1 MLLSRLKL
9 RTIIPITVIGIFLPL
24 GAVIIGLTYT
34 ESLSDLKQSS
44 RDEFSRKLSE
54 LSLRLDPVGE
64 DGKLIEAQRLLSAA
78 GAADGI
84 QHLSL
89 VDRDEKIIASTHFA
103 WIGKRVGS
111 VWNQFDS
118 KLFASLFL
126 GSPHEIISNQSDTAY
141 QGYHFTKLR
150 GQPGQHIR
158 SVTQAVLV
166 GAFDYKKSRVTLEQ
180 RLRQKA
186 TFYFIALLV
195 SAGLITFLLIRLISR
210 PVEQLSQFVASFDDA
225 AFGRQVNITGSFE
238 MHSLG
243 VAVNNMSAALKAY
256 HEQISAEIS
265 ERKQTEAVL
274 RRFRSA
280 LDSSADSVYI
290 IDPESML
297 FTDLN
302 RTAHESLGY
311 SKDEMLSMGPHDIKP
326 LSNKGEMTRLITTV
340 AGSGETRTFETMHLR
355 KDGTSF
361 PVEVFLRAMQEEPN
375 QPVII
380 ASVRDITARKAGE
393 AELRKLSQAIQQAG
407 EAVMIT
413 DLHAVIEYVN
423 PAFTTITGYTA
434 GEAVGNTP
442 SMLRSSAQDPQFYKE
457 LWATITRGDVWQGT
471 LTDRKK
477 DGSFYP
483 ALMSVAPIQDD
494 AGKTTHYLS
503 IQQDMSA
510 YKKLEEQLLQA
521 QKMEAIGTLVG
532 GIAHDFNNIL
542 AGITG
547 NAYLAKK
554 RLDEGRPLHTNIDT
568 ITTLSYRG
576 ADMIKQLLTFAR
588 KGSIRMVPVSLNTFL
603 KEGHLLART
612 AIPESTEF
620 RLEICPEELC
630 IDGDVTQLQQL
641 IMNLSNN
648 ARDAVAV
655 IAHPKITC
663 SLQRFTADDTFMS
676 MYPEMSASNFALMT
690 IRDNGPGIQPEHLNK
705 IFEPFFSTKGVG
717 EGTGLGLSMVYGC
730 VQMHGGIIDVESEPG
745 SGTAFHIYLPLI
757 NTAAT
762 PAAESSPTISGH
774 GELILLVDDEACML
788 ETSGEVLRSMSY
800 DVLEAADGEQ
810 ALALFKMHQ
819 HDIALI
825 ITDIVMPKMGGVDL
839 AKYVRKLDTDIP
851 IIFATGYDKE
861 HAFSG
866 KSTID
871 QSIVVNKPFSFELL
885 SQQIRKLLDSAG

>member
-1 MLLSRLKL
+1 MPLSRLKL
-9 RTIIPITVIGIFLPL
+9 RTIIPVTVISIFLPL
-24 GAVIIGLTYT
+24 GIFIIGLTYT

-44 RDEFSRKLSE
+44 RDEFSRKLSD
-54 LSLRLDPVGE
+54 LSLRLDHVGE
-64 DGKLIEAQRLLSAA
+64 DGNLIEAQRLLSAA

-89 VDRDEKIIASTHFA
+89 VGTDKKIIASTHFA
-103 WIGKRVGS
+103 WIGKPVDS

-118 KLFASLFL
+118 KLFESLFH
-126 GSPHEIISNQSDTAY
+126 GSTHEIISDQAGTGYYA
-141 QGYHFTKLR
+141 YHFTKLR

-158 SVTQAVLV
+158 AVTQAALV
-166 GAFDYKKSRVTLEQ
+166 GAFDYKKSRVTLER

-186 TFYFIALLV
+186 TFYFIALLA
-195 SAGLITFLLIRLISR
+195 SAGLITVLFIRLISR
-210 PVEQLSQFVASFDDA
+210 PVERLSKFVASFDDT
-225 AFGRQVNITGSFE
+225 AFGSQVNITGSFE
-238 MHSLG
+238 MHTLG
-243 VAVNNMSAALKAY
+243 VAVNSMSATLKTY
-256 HEQISAEIS
+256 HEQIAAEIS
-265 ERKQTEAVL
+265 ERKHTEAVL

-290 IDPESML
+290 IDSEKML
-297 FTDLN
+297 FIDLN

-311 SKDEMLSMGPHDIKP
+311 SKEEMLSMGPHDIKP
-326 LSNKGEMTRLITTV
+326 HSNKNEMTGLIAEV
-340 AGSGETRTFETMHLR
+340 AASGETRSFETIYQR
-355 KDGTSF
+355 KDGSRF
-361 PVEVFLRAMQEEPN
+361 PVEVFLRATQEEN
-375 QPVII
+375 RQPVVI
-380 ASVRDITARKAGE
+380 ASVRDITARKANQ

-413 DLHAVIEYVN
+413 DIHAVIEYVN
-423 PAFTTITGYTA
+423 PTFTRITGYTA
-434 GEAVGNTP
+434 EEAIGNTP
-442 SMLRSSAQDPQFYKE
+442 SMLKSSAQDPQFYKD
-457 LWATITRGDVWQGT
+457 LWATITRGDIWQGT

-483 ALMSVAPIQDD
+483 ALMSIAPIHDD
-494 AGKTTHYLS
+494 TGKTTHYLS

-547 NAYLAKK
+547 NAFLAKK
-554 RLDEGRPLHTNIDT
+554 RLDDGRPMHTNIDT

-588 KGSIRMVPVSLNTFL
+588 KGSVRMVPVSLNTFL
-603 KEGHLLART
+603 QEGHRLART
-612 AIPESTEF
+612 AIPESTAF
-620 RLEICPEELC
+620 RLEICPEELT

-648 ARDAVAV
+648 ARDAVAG
-655 IAHPKITC
+655 IAHPKIIC
-663 SLQRFTADDTFMS
+663 SLQQFTADDTFIAAH
-676 MYPEMSASNFALMT
+676 PETEISNFALIT
-690 IRDNGPGIQPEHLNK
+690 VCDNGPGILPEHLNK
-705 IFEPFFSTKGVG
+705 IFEPFFSTKSVG
-717 EGTGLGLSMVYGC
+717 QGTGLGLSMAYGC
-730 VQMHGGIIDVESEPG
+730 VQMHGGTIDVESEPG

-757 NTAAT
+757 KATAT
-762 PAAESSPTISGH
+762 PSAESSPIVSGR
-774 GELILLVDDEACML
+774 GEMILLVDDEACML

-800 DVLEAADGEQ
+800 DVLEAIDGEQ
-810 ALALFKMHQ
+810 ALALFMMHKA
-819 HDIALI
+819 DIALI

-839 AKYVRKLDTDIP
+839 AKAVRALDADIP

-866 KSTID
+866 KATID
-871 QSIVVNKPFSFELL
+871 QSIIVNKPFSFELL
-885 SQQIRKLLDSAG
+885 SQHIRRLLDPAI